1 MAMPQMPN
9 IPGAGVMTD
18 TLDFVKNLWGS
29 MGVVPGIAA
38 PTLSVDEL
46 DKKINDLKAV
56 EAWLNLNSSMV
67 RGSIQALEVQRNTIA
82 TLKSM
87 GKTLADAVQQPG
99 AAKEKSLFESIP
111 YASAFFQHAA
121 DALSPSAAGAAPAGD
136 PFRMAAKAPAA
147 APAPAPAAPATEA
160 PTEAPAA
167 KAAPAAAAMSDA
179 EAAAAAAAPMVNAA
193 AWWNLLQEQFKQA
206 VTTAMTTD
214 VVSGAAARATEAA
227 SKFAAAASKP
237 VAKADKGNLPA
248 EQEQDKPAG
257 KKANGN
263 GSGKNG
269 AATDSAARKAP
280 ARKAASAKPGKE

>member
-1 MAMPQMPN
+1 
-9 IPGAGVMTD
+9 MTD

-46 DKKINDLKAV
+46 DKKINDLRAV

-87 GKTLADAVQQPG
+87 GKTLADAVQQQPG

-121 DALSPSAAGAAPAGD
+121 DALAPNAAGPGPASD
-136 PFRMAAKAPAA
+136 PFKFAA
-147 APAPAPAAPATEA
+147 APPAPATAA

-167 KAAPAAAAMSDA
+167 AAAPTAAPLSDA

-214 VVSGAAARATEAA
+214 VVSGAAARASEAA

-248 EQEQDKPAG
+248 EQDKPAAAR
-257 KKANGN
+257 KANGDGKGNDAGN
-263 GSGKNG
+263 GGKNG
-269 AATDSAARKAP
+269 AAAAARKAP
-280 ARKAASAKPGKE
+280 IKRASSAKPAKE

>member
-1 MAMPQMPN
+1 MPN
-9 IPGAGVMTD
+9 IPGAAVMTD

-46 DKKINDLKAV
+46 DKKINDLRAV

-87 GKTLADAVQQPG
+87 GKTLADAVQQQQP
-99 AAKEKSLFESIP
+99 AAGKEKSLFESIP

-121 DALSPSAAGAAPAGD
+121 DALAPGAAGAAPAD
-136 PFRMAAKAPAA
+136 PFKPAA
-147 APAPAPAAPATEA
+147 AATAA

-167 KAAPAAAAMSDA
+167 KPTAAPMSDA

-206 VTTAMTTD
+206 VSTAMTTD
-214 VVSGAAARATEAA
+214 AGAGAAAGN
-227 SKFAAAASKP
+227 P
-237 VAKADKGNLPA
+237 PAKADKGNLPEA
-248 EQEQDKPAG
+248 EDKAANG
-257 KKANGN
+257 KKANGDGN
-263 GSGKNG
+263 GNGGAEGGGNGGKNG
-269 AATDSAARKAP
+269 AAAAARKAP
-280 ARKAASAKPGKE
+280 IKRASGAKAGKE

>member
-1 MAMPQMPN
+1 MPMPQMPN
-9 IPGAGVMTD
+9 IPGAAVMTD

-46 DKKINDLKAV
+46 DKKINDLRAV

-87 GKTLADAVQQPG
+87 GKTLADAVQQQQPAG
-99 AAKEKSLFESIP
+99 KEKSLFESIP

-121 DALSPSAAGAAPAGD
+121 DALAPGAAPID
-136 PFRMAAKAPAA
+136 PFKPAASPPPAPAA
-147 APAPAPAAPATEA
+147 AATAA

-167 KAAPAAAAMSDA
+167 KPTAVPPAAPMSDA

-214 VVSGAAARATEAA
+214 VVSGAA
-227 SKFAAAASKP
+227 SKFAAAAGKP
-237 VAKADKGNLPA
+237 LAKADKGNLPEA
-248 EQEQDKPAG
+248 PEAGQKQPAAG
-257 KKANGN
+257 RKANGN
-263 GSGKNG
+263 GGGNGDGDGKNG
-269 AATDSAARKAP
+269 AAPAARKAP
-280 ARKAASAKPGKE
+280 VKRASSAKPAKE

>member
-1 MAMPQMPN
+1 MPMPQMPN
-9 IPGAGVMTD
+9 IPGAAVMTD

-46 DKKINDLKAV
+46 DKKINDLRAV

-87 GKTLADAVQQPG
+87 GKTLADAVQQQQPG
-99 AAKEKSLFESIP
+99 AGKEKSLFESIP

-121 DALSPSAAGAAPAGD
+121 DALAPGAAPID
-136 PFRMAAKAPAA
+136 PFKPAASPPPAPAA
-147 APAPAPAAPATEA
+147 AATAA

-167 KAAPAAAAMSDA
+167 KPTAVPPAAPMSDA

-214 VVSGAAARATEAA
+214 VVSGAA
-227 SKFAAAASKP
+227 SKFAAAAGKP
-237 VAKADKGNLPA
+237 LAKADKGNLPEA
-248 EQEQDKPAG
+248 PEAGQKQPAAG

-263 GSGKNG
+263 GNGNGNGDGDGKNG
-269 AATDSAARKAP
+269 AAPAARKAP
-280 ARKAASAKPGKE
+280 VKRASSAKPAKE

>member
-1 MAMPQMPN
+1 MPMPQMPN
-9 IPGAGVMTD
+9 IPGAAVMTD

-46 DKKINDLKAV
+46 DKKINDLRAV

-121 DALSPSAAGAAPAGD
+121 DALAPSAAGPASE
-136 PFRMAAKAPAA
+136 PF
-147 APAPAPAAPATEA
+147 
-160 PTEAPAA
+160 
-167 KAAPAAAAMSDA
+167 KAAPAAAATAAPSAAPTEAPAVKEAPAAPISDA

-237 VAKADKGNLPA
+237 LAKADKDNLPVGK
-248 EQEQDKPAG
+248 DKPAA

-263 GSGKNG
+263 GAGNGDGGKNG
-269 AATDSAARKAP
+269 AAVTARKAP
-280 ARKAASAKPGKE
+280 AKRASSAKPAKE

>member
-1 MAMPQMPN
+1 MPN
-9 IPGAGVMTD
+9 IPGAAVMTD

-46 DKKINDLKAV
+46 DKKINDLRAV

-87 GKTLADAVQQPG
+87 GKTLADAVQQQQPAPG
-99 AAKEKSLFESIP
+99 KEKSLFESIP

-121 DALSPSAAGAAPAGD
+121 DALAPGAPG
-136 PFRMAAKAPAA
+136 PAPAA
-147 APAPAPAAPATEA
+147 ARAPATEA
-160 PTEAPAA
+160 PTPAPAPAA
-167 KAAPAAAAMSDA
+167 KAEPAAVPPVSDA

-193 AWWNLLQEQFKQA
+193 AWWNLLQDQFKQA

-214 VVSGAAARATEAA
+214 VVSGAAARASEAA
-227 SKFAAAASKP
+227 GKFAAAAGKP
-237 VAKADKGNLPA
+237 AAKADKGNLPEAQGKA
-248 EQEQDKPAG
+248 EA
-257 KKANGN
+257 KKDG
-263 GSGKNG
+263 GKNG
-269 AATDSAARKAP
+269 AAPAAARKAP
-280 ARKAASAKPGKE
+280 ARKTGVKAAKE